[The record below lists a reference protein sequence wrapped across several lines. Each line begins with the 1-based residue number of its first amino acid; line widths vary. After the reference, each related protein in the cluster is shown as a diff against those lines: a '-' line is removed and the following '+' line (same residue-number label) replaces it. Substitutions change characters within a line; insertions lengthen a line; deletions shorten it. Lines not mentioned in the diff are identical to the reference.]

1 MKKIGLYIHIPFCK
15 SKCPYCDFFS
25 IKMNDEEMNRY
36 VNKVIERFDK
46 YCNDDI
52 VLDTV
57 YFGGGTPSTLGTER
71 IAKILNAIN
80 DKFTVDENAEI
91 TMEMNPTSKELIDF
105 TVLKECGLSRLSI
118 GMQSAIESEMKLL
131 GRTHSQEDV
140 INTVNLA
147 KKSGIDNISL
157 DLIIGVP
164 TQTKESLKYSM
175 DFCKSLGVKHISA
188 YILKIEE
195 GTKFYTIKDSLNMP
209 SDDEQAE
216 MYMYVSEYLESI
228 GYSQYEISNYSLEGF
243 ESRHNT
249 KYWRCEEYIGIG
261 PSAHSF
267 YNGERFYYNRSFEEF
282 YNDKTNFDC
291 IGGTEEE
298 FIMLNLRLKR
308 GLIFKEYEEKYNK
321 KFPEEIIKKA
331 KILEK
336 AGLLTVDKEKVSL
349 NRKGYLVS
357 NAIICELI

>member
-15 SKCPYCDFFS
+15 RKCPYCDFFS

-36 VNKVIERFDK
+36 VDKVIERFDK

-71 IAKILNAIN
+71 IAKILNVIN
-80 DKFTVDENAEI
+80 DKFTVDKNAEI

-105 TVLKECGLSRLSI
+105 TVLKECGLNRLSI
-118 GMQSAIESEMKLL
+118 GMQSAVECEMKLL

-140 INTVNLA
+140 INTVNQA

-243 ESRHNT
+243 ESKHNT

>member
-36 VNKVIERFDK
+36 VDKVIERFDK

-91 TMEMNPTSKELIDF
+91 TMEMNPTSKELINF
-105 TVLKECGLSRLSI
+105 TVLKECGLNRLSI

-140 INTVNLA
+140 INTVNQA
-147 KKSGIDNISL
+147 KRSGINNISL

-243 ESRHNT
+243 ESKHNT

-321 KFPEEIIKKA
+321 KVPEEIIKKA

-357 NAIICELI
+357 NSIICELI

>member
-36 VNKVIERFDK
+36 VDKVIERFDK

-91 TMEMNPTSKELIDF
+91 TMEMNPTSKELINF
-105 TVLKECGLSRLSI
+105 TVLKECGLNRLSI
-118 GMQSAIESEMKLL
+118 GMQSAVESEMKLL

-147 KKSGIDNISL
+147 KRSGIDNISL

-228 GYSQYEISNYSLEGF
+228 GYNQYEISNYSLEGF

>member
-15 SKCPYCDFFS
+15 RKCPYCDFFS

-36 VNKVIERFDK
+36 VDKVIERFDK

-71 IAKILNAIN
+71 IAKILNKIN

-105 TVLKECGLSRLSI
+105 TVLKECGLNRLSI
-118 GMQSAIESEMKLL
+118 GMQSAVESEMKLL

-140 INTVNLA
+140 INTVNQA

-164 TQTKESLKYSM
+164 TQTKESLKNSM
-175 DFCKSLGVKHISA
+175 DFCKSLNVKHISA

-308 GLIFKEYEEKYNK
+308 GLIFKEYEERYNK

>member
-36 VNKVIERFDK
+36 VDKVIERFDK

-91 TMEMNPTSKELIDF
+91 TMEMNPTSKELINF
-105 TVLKECGLSRLSI
+105 TVLKECGLNRLSI
-118 GMQSAIESEMKLL
+118 GMQSAVESEMKLL

-140 INTVNLA
+140 INTVNQA

-243 ESRHNT
+243 ESKHNT

-308 GLIFKEYEEKYNK
+308 GLIFKEYEGKYNK
-321 KFPEEIIKKA
+321 NFPEEIIKKA

>member
-36 VNKVIERFDK
+36 VDKVIERFDK

-71 IAKILNAIN
+71 IAKILNTIN

-105 TVLKECGLSRLSI
+105 TVLKECGLNRLSI
-118 GMQSAIESEMKLL
+118 GMQSAVESEMKLL

-140 INTVNLA
+140 INTVNQA

-175 DFCKSLGVKHISA
+175 DLCKSLNVKHISA

-282 YNDKTNFDC
+282 YNYKTNFDC

-308 GLIFKEYEEKYNK
+308 GLIFKEYEERYNK

>member
-15 SKCPYCDFFS
+15 RKCPYCDFFS

-36 VNKVIERFDK
+36 VDKVIERFDK

-71 IAKILNAIN
+71 IAKILNTIN

-105 TVLKECGLSRLSI
+105 TVLKECGLNRLSI
-118 GMQSAIESEMKLL
+118 GMQSAVESEMKLL

-140 INTVNLA
+140 INTVNQA

-164 TQTKESLKYSM
+164 TQTKESLKNSM
-175 DFCKSLGVKHISA
+175 DFCKSLNVKHISA

-308 GLIFKEYEEKYNK
+308 GLIFKEYEERYNK
-321 KFPEEIIKKA
+321 NFPEEIIKKA

-336 AGLLTVDKEKVSL
+336 AGLLTVDKEKGK
-349 NRKGYLVS
+349 R
-357 NAIICELI
+357 C

>member
-36 VNKVIERFDK
+36 VDKVIERFDK

-71 IAKILNAIN
+71 IAKILNTIN

-105 TVLKECGLSRLSI
+105 TVLKECGLNRLSI
-118 GMQSAIESEMKLL
+118 GMQSAVESEMKLL

-140 INTVNLA
+140 INTVNQA

-175 DFCKSLGVKHISA
+175 DFCKSLNVKHISA

-216 MYMYVSEYLESI
+216 MYMYVSKYLESI

-261 PSAHSF
+261 PSSHSF

-308 GLIFKEYEEKYNK
+308 GLIFKEYEERYNK

>member
-36 VNKVIERFDK
+36 VDKVIERFDK

-52 VLDTV
+52 ILDTV

-71 IAKILNAIN
+71 IAKILNEIN

-91 TMEMNPTSKELIDF
+91 TMEMNPTSKELINF
-105 TVLKECGLSRLSI
+105 TVLKECGLNRLSI
-118 GMQSAIESEMKLL
+118 GMQSAVESEMKLL

-243 ESRHNT
+243 ESKHNT

>member
-36 VNKVIERFDK
+36 VDKVIERLDK

-105 TVLKECGLSRLSI
+105 TVLKECGLNRLSI
-118 GMQSAIESEMKLL
+118 GMQSALESEMKLL

-147 KKSGIDNISL
+147 KKSGIGNISL

-195 GTKFYTIKDSLNMP
+195 GTKFYTIKDILNMP

-267 YNGERFYYNRSFEEF
+267 YNGERFYYKRSFEEF

>member
-15 SKCPYCDFFS
+15 RKCPYCDFFS

-36 VNKVIERFDK
+36 VDKVIERFDK

-71 IAKILNAIN
+71 IAKILNVIN
-80 DKFTVDENAEI
+80 DKFTVDKNAEI

-105 TVLKECGLSRLSI
+105 TVLKKCGLNRLSI
-118 GMQSAIESEMKLL
+118 GMQSAVESEMKLL
-131 GRTHSQEDV
+131 GRTHSQEDI
-140 INTVNLA
+140 INTVNQA

-175 DFCKSLGVKHISA
+175 DFCKSLNAKHISA

-243 ESRHNT
+243 ESKHNT

>member
-15 SKCPYCDFFS
+15 RKCPYCDFFS

-36 VNKVIERFDK
+36 VDKVIERFDK
-46 YCNDDI
+46 YCNNDI

-71 IAKILNAIN
+71 IAKILNVIN
-80 DKFTVDENAEI
+80 DKFTVDKNAEI

-105 TVLKECGLSRLSI
+105 TVLKECGLNRLSI
-118 GMQSAIESEMKLL
+118 GMQSAVESEMKLL

-140 INTVNLA
+140 INTVNQA

-228 GYSQYEISNYSLEGF
+228 GYNQYEISNYSLEGF
-243 ESRHNT
+243 ESKHNT

>member
-15 SKCPYCDFFS
+15 RKCPYCDFFS

-36 VNKVIERFDK
+36 VDKVIERFDK

-71 IAKILNAIN
+71 IAKILNVIN
-80 DKFTVDENAEI
+80 DKFTVDKNAEI

-105 TVLKECGLSRLSI
+105 TVLKECDLNRLSI
-118 GMQSAIESEMKLL
+118 GMQSAVESEMKLL

-140 INTVNLA
+140 INTVNQA

-243 ESRHNT
+243 ESKHNT

>member
-36 VNKVIERFDK
+36 VDKVIERFDK
-46 YCNDDI
+46 YCNDNI

-71 IAKILNAIN
+71 IAKILNVIN

-105 TVLKECGLSRLSI
+105 TVLKECGLNRLSI
-118 GMQSAIESEMKLL
+118 GMQSAVESEMKLL

-140 INTVNLA
+140 INTVNQA

-164 TQTKESLKYSM
+164 TQTKELLKYSM
-175 DFCKSLGVKHISA
+175 DFCKSLNVKHISA

-228 GYSQYEISNYSLEGF
+228 GYNQYEISNYSLEGF
-243 ESRHNT
+243 ESKHNT

>member
-15 SKCPYCDFFS
+15 RKCPYCDFFS

-36 VNKVIERFDK
+36 VDKVIERFDK

-71 IAKILNAIN
+71 IAKILNVIN
-80 DKFTVDENAEI
+80 DKFTVDKNAEI

-105 TVLKECGLSRLSI
+105 TVLKECGLNRLSI
-118 GMQSAIESEMKLL
+118 GMQSAVESEMKLL

-140 INTVNLA
+140 INTVNQA

-228 GYSQYEISNYSLEGF
+228 GYNQYEISNYSLEGF
-243 ESRHNT
+243 ESKHNT

-267 YNGERFYYNRSFEEF
+267 YKGERFYYNRSFEEF

>member
-36 VNKVIERFDK
+36 VNKVIDRFDK

-91 TMEMNPTSKELIDF
+91 TMEMNPTSKELINF
-105 TVLKECGLSRLSI
+105 TVLKECGLNRLSI
-118 GMQSAIESEMKLL
+118 GMQSAVESEMKLL

-140 INTVNLA
+140 INTVNQA

-243 ESRHNT
+243 ESKHNT
-249 KYWRCEEYIGIG
+249 KYWRCKEYIGIG

>member
-15 SKCPYCDFFS
+15 RKCPYCDFFS

-36 VNKVIERFDK
+36 VDKVIERFDK

-71 IAKILNAIN
+71 IAKILNTIN
-80 DKFTVDENAEI
+80 DKFTVDKNAEI

-105 TVLKECGLSRLSI
+105 TVLKECGLNRLSI
-118 GMQSAIESEMKLL
+118 GMQSAVESEMKLL

-140 INTVNLA
+140 INTVNQA

-175 DFCKSLGVKHISA
+175 DFCKSLGIKHISA

-216 MYMYVSEYLESI
+216 IYMYVSEYLESI

-308 GLIFKEYEEKYNK
+308 GLIFKEYEERYNK

-336 AGLLTVDKEKVSL
+336 AGLLNVDKEKVSL

>member
-36 VNKVIERFDK
+36 VDKVIERLDK
-46 YCNDDI
+46 YCNDNI

-80 DKFTVDENAEI
+80 DKFTVDKNAEI
-91 TMEMNPTSKELIDF
+91 TMEMNPTSKELINF
-105 TVLKECGLSRLSI
+105 TVLKECGLNRLSI
-118 GMQSAIESEMKLL
+118 GMQSAVESEMKLL

-140 INTVNLA
+140 INTVNQA

-243 ESRHNT
+243 ESKHNT

-267 YNGERFYYNRSFEEF
+267 YKGERFYYNRSFEEF

>member
-36 VNKVIERFDK
+36 VDKVIERFDK
-46 YCNDDI
+46 YCNDNI

-71 IAKILNAIN
+71 IAKILNVIN

-105 TVLKECGLSRLSI
+105 TVLKECGLNRLSI
-118 GMQSAIESEMKLL
+118 GMQSAVESEMKLL

-140 INTVNLA
+140 INTVNQA

-164 TQTKESLKYSM
+164 AQTKESLKYSM

-243 ESRHNT
+243 ESKHNT

-261 PSAHSF
+261 TSAHSF

>member
-36 VNKVIERFDK
+36 VDKVIERFDK

-71 IAKILNAIN
+71 IAKILNEIN

-91 TMEMNPTSKELIDF
+91 TMEMNPTSKELINF
-105 TVLKECGLSRLSI
+105 TVLKECGLNRLSI

-140 INTVNLA
+140 INTVNQA

-243 ESRHNT
+243 ESKHNT

>member
-36 VNKVIERFDK
+36 VDKVIERFDK

-52 VLDTV
+52 ILDTV

-105 TVLKECGLSRLSI
+105 TVLKECGLNRLSI
-118 GMQSAIESEMKLL
+118 GMQSAVESEMKLL

-140 INTVNLA
+140 INTVNQA
-147 KKSGIDNISL
+147 KRSGIDNISL

-164 TQTKESLKYSM
+164 TQTKKSLKYSM

-243 ESRHNT
+243 ESKHNT

-331 KILEK
+331 KTLEK

>member
-15 SKCPYCDFFS
+15 RKCPYCDFFS

-36 VNKVIERFDK
+36 VDKVIERFDK

-71 IAKILNAIN
+71 IAKILNTIN

-91 TMEMNPTSKELIDF
+91 TMEMNPTSKELSDF
-105 TVLKECGLSRLSI
+105 TVLTECGLNRLSI
-118 GMQSAIESEMKLL
+118 GMQSAVESEMKLL

-140 INTVNLA
+140 INTVNQA

-164 TQTKESLKYSM
+164 TQTKESLKNSM
-175 DFCKSLGVKHISA
+175 DFCKSLNVKHISA

-308 GLIFKEYEEKYNK
+308 GLIFKEYEERYNK

>member
-36 VNKVIERFDK
+36 VDKVIERFDK

-71 IAKILNAIN
+71 IAKLLNAIN

-91 TMEMNPTSKELIDF
+91 TMEMNPTSKELINF
-105 TVLKECGLSRLSI
+105 TVLKECGLNRLSI
-118 GMQSAIESEMKLL
+118 GMQSAVESEMKLL

-140 INTVNLA
+140 INTVNQA

-228 GYSQYEISNYSLEGF
+228 GYNQYEISNYSLEGF

-267 YNGERFYYNRSFEEF
+267 YNGERFYYKRSFGEF

-349 NRKGYLVS
+349 SRKGYLVS

>member
-36 VNKVIERFDK
+36 VDKVIERFDK
-46 YCNDDI
+46 YCNDNI

-71 IAKILNAIN
+71 IAKILNVIN

-91 TMEMNPTSKELIDF
+91 TMEMNPTSKELINF
-105 TVLKECGLSRLSI
+105 TVLKECGLNRLSI
-118 GMQSAIESEMKLL
+118 GMQSAVESEMKLL

-140 INTVNLA
+140 INTVNQA

-216 MYMYVSEYLESI
+216 MYMYVSEYLGSI
-228 GYSQYEISNYSLEGF
+228 GYNQYEISNYSLEGF
-243 ESRHNT
+243 ESKHNT

-308 GLIFKEYEEKYNK
+308 GLIFKAYEEKYNK

>member
-15 SKCPYCDFFS
+15 RKCPYCDFFS

-36 VNKVIERFDK
+36 VDKVIERFDK

-71 IAKILNAIN
+71 IAKILNVIN
-80 DKFTVDENAEI
+80 DKFTVDKNAEI

-105 TVLKECGLSRLSI
+105 TVLKKCGLNRLSI
-118 GMQSAIESEMKLL
+118 GMQSAVESEMKLL
-131 GRTHSQEDV
+131 GRTHSQEDI
-140 INTVNLA
+140 INTVNQA

-243 ESRHNT
+243 ESKHNT

>member
-36 VNKVIERFDK
+36 VDKVIERFDK

-91 TMEMNPTSKELIDF
+91 TMEMNPTSKELINF
-105 TVLKECGLSRLSI
+105 TVLKECGLNRLSI
-118 GMQSAIESEMKLL
+118 GMQSAVESEMKLL

-140 INTVNLA
+140 INTVNQA
-147 KKSGIDNISL
+147 KRSGIDNISL

-164 TQTKESLKYSM
+164 TQTKKSLKYSM
-175 DFCKSLGVKHISA
+175 DFCKFLNVKHISA

-249 KYWRCEEYIGIG
+249 KYWRCKEYIGIG

-357 NAIICELI
+357 NSIICELI

>member
-36 VNKVIERFDK
+36 VDKVIERFDK
-46 YCNDDI
+46 YCNDNI

-71 IAKILNAIN
+71 IAKILNVIN
-80 DKFTVDENAEI
+80 DKFTVDKNAEI
-91 TMEMNPTSKELIDF
+91 TMEMNPTSKELINF
-105 TVLKECGLSRLSI
+105 TVLKECGLNRLSI
-118 GMQSAIESEMKLL
+118 GMQSAVESEMKLL

-140 INTVNLA
+140 INTVNQA

-175 DFCKSLGVKHISA
+175 DFCKSLNVKHISA

-228 GYSQYEISNYSLEGF
+228 GYNQYEISNYSLEGF
-243 ESRHNT
+243 ESKHNT

-267 YNGERFYYNRSFEEF
+267 YNSERFYYNRSFEEF

>member
-105 TVLKECGLSRLSI
+105 TVLKECGLNRLSI
-118 GMQSAIESEMKLL
+118 GMQSAVESEMKLL

-140 INTVNLA
+140 INTVNQA
-147 KKSGIDNISL
+147 KRSGIGNISL

-216 MYMYVSEYLESI
+216 MYMYVSEYLENI

-243 ESRHNT
+243 ESKHNT

-331 KILEK
+331 KTLEK

>member
-36 VNKVIERFDK
+36 VDKVIERFDK
-46 YCNDDI
+46 YCNDNI

-71 IAKILNAIN
+71 IAKILNVIN
-80 DKFTVDENAEI
+80 DKFTVDKNAEI

-105 TVLKECGLSRLSI
+105 TVLKECGLNRLSI
-118 GMQSAIESEMKLL
+118 GMQSAVESEMKLL

-140 INTVNLA
+140 INTVNQA

-175 DFCKSLGVKHISA
+175 DFCKSLNVKHISA

-243 ESRHNT
+243 ESKHNT

-321 KFPEEIIKKA
+321 KFSEEIIKKA

>member
-15 SKCPYCDFFS
+15 RKCPYCDFFS

-36 VNKVIERFDK
+36 VDKVIERFDK

-57 YFGGGTPSTLGTER
+57 YFGGGTPSTLGTEI
-71 IAKILNAIN
+71 IAKILNTIN
-80 DKFTVDENAEI
+80 DKFTVDKNAEI

-105 TVLKECGLSRLSI
+105 TVLKECGLNRLSI
-118 GMQSAIESEMKLL
+118 GMQSAVESEMKLL

-140 INTVNLA
+140 INTVNQA

-164 TQTKESLKYSM
+164 TQTKESLKNSM
-175 DFCKSLGVKHISA
+175 DFCKSLNVKHISA

-308 GLIFKEYEEKYNK
+308 GLIFKEYEERYNK

>member
-36 VNKVIERFDK
+36 VDKVIERFDK

-91 TMEMNPTSKELIDF
+91 TMEMNPTSKELINF
-105 TVLKECGLSRLSI
+105 TVLKECGLNRLSI
-118 GMQSAIESEMKLL
+118 GMQSAVESEMKLL

-140 INTVNLA
+140 INTVNQA
-147 KKSGIDNISL
+147 KKSGIGNISL

-243 ESRHNT
+243 ESKHNT

-331 KILEK
+331 KTLEK

>member
-15 SKCPYCDFFS
+15 RKCPYCDFFS

-36 VNKVIERFDK
+36 VDKVIERFDK

-71 IAKILNAIN
+71 IAKILNTIN

-105 TVLKECGLSRLSI
+105 TVLKECGLNRLSI
-118 GMQSAIESEMKLL
+118 GMQSAVESEMKLL

-140 INTVNLA
+140 INTVNQA

-175 DFCKSLGVKHISA
+175 DICKSLNVKHISA

>member
-15 SKCPYCDFFS
+15 RKCPYCDFFS

-36 VNKVIERFDK
+36 VDKVIERFDK

-71 IAKILNAIN
+71 IAKILNVIN
-80 DKFTVDENAEI
+80 DKFTVDKNAEI

-105 TVLKECGLSRLSI
+105 TVLKECGLNRLSI
-118 GMQSAIESEMKLL
+118 GMQSAVESEMKLL

-140 INTVNLA
+140 INTVNQA

-216 MYMYVSEYLESI
+216 MYMYVSEYLGSI

-243 ESRHNT
+243 ESKHNT